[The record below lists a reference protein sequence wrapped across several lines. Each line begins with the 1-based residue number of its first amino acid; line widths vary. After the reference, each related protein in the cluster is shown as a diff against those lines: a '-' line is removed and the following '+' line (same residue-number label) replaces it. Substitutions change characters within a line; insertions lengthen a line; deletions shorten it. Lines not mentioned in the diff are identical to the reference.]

1 MGLPRVVPERSD
13 AARADGLAGRGRR
26 SKIVQ
31 QFFERNVGL
40 LQNGLQRLR
49 LDDAVHRHT
58 GMKRAFWV
66 MAMRIGLSD
75 EPKPSR
81 FKADIP
87 TQRDPNED
95 VSKLKPNPLTL
106 VVSISPDLQIKLNQD
121 AMGSVNDP
129 SELSAKLQQTFQ
141 QRKEQHAY
149 KVGMEA
155 ATNIPED
162 QRIEKTV
169 FVKAPRALHYGDVVK
184 VIDAIKGAG
193 ANPVGLQV
201 DDLP

>member
-1 MGLPRVVPERSD
+1 
-13 AARADGLAGRGRR
+13 
-26 SKIVQ
+26 
-31 QFFERNVGL
+31 
-40 LQNGLQRLR
+40 
-49 LDDAVHRHT
+49 
-58 GMKRAFWV
+58 
-66 MAMRIGLSD
+66 MAMGSAKGGDRAVPYINVTPLID
-75 EPKPSR
+75 VLLVLLIIFMVVTPLKPSR

-95 VSKLKPNPLTL
+95 LTKLKPNPLTL
-106 VVSISPDLQIKLNQD
+106 VVTISQDLQLKLNQD
-121 AMGSVNDP
+121 SIGSVNDP
-129 SELSAKLQQTFQ
+129 SALAAKLQQTFQ

-149 KVGMEA
+149 KYGMEG
-155 ATNIPED
+155 ATNLPED

>member
-1 MGLPRVVPERSD
+1 
-13 AARADGLAGRGRR
+13 
-26 SKIVQ
+26 
-31 QFFERNVGL
+31 
-40 LQNGLQRLR
+40 
-49 LDDAVHRHT
+49 
-58 GMKRAFWV
+58 
-66 MAMRIGLSD
+66 MAMGSAKGNRAVPFINVTPLID
-75 EPKPSR
+75 VLLVVMIIFMVITPLKPSR

-106 VVSISPDLQIKLNQD
+106 VVSISTDLQLKLNQ
-121 AMGSVNDP
+121 AAIASVNNTAA
-129 SELSAKLQQTFQ
+129 LAAKLQQTFQ
-141 QRKEQHAY
+141 QRREQHAY
-149 KVGMEA
+149 KVGMET
-155 ATNIPED
+155 ATNVPED

-169 FVKAPRALHYGDVVK
+169 FVKAPRALPYGNVVK